1 MAEKITINLPGP
13 DGVTVPVDVPAWA
26 LEETQLKL
34 LAAAESNKNYN
45 EESKKSL
52 EKLVGHLVDS
62 NKNDKK
68 DSKEANKDRD
78 KAGKA
83 LQDIA
88 DNTGKKNKKGGKGSI
103 ADEATDS
110 LGRFATTLSYVSGTI
125 LGTLVGGFA
134 SVISGS
140 YGLGKVLGDLSLTG
154 VGFDTTLNESA
165 NAIAGLNQL
174 GMTTKQAAALMAEY
188 SGVIQTVGKPAF
200 VQAQREFAKATGFGS
215 EFGMTMHE
223 ASTVLAEELET
234 RQQLGILGKI
244 DAIETAKRTKAL
256 YKEQFLQTQL
266 LGKSIDDIR
275 GASTKTL
282 ADQATVKLAFI
293 RATATLG
300 DEAAEAFRVATAK
313 SMSNLKAVGVS
324 QEVIDQMGMAM
335 FDVNAFQ
342 SEGAQAMREALMATG
357 TSAGQEIESS
367 LLKINS
373 MIKAGDTEGAA
384 KEQAKLSKQFVS
396 LGEEMAADGGKGAK
410 RFQSMLATLG
420 QTNPMVEMI
429 AMMQPDL
436 LRAAKSLSGEIANQ
450 INQMAKAASAF
461 DNAKA
466 IISGSLD
473 GIGTSIN
480 AALGTPMSF
489 LADALTEEGVR
500 RGENN
505 AILDKNGKA
514 LLLAKDIVDE
524 NGKVIKK
531 QGDAVTD
538 VTDLTKEQ
546 QKQLVKTPG
555 LMSVFNDAM
564 NEIRLA
570 FNDLLLPVTK
580 ADGEVQDFAQVLREK
595 LSPMIKSA
603 GETIANF
610 IRTFDFAQFWED
622 TKATFNSVKDGF
634 NTFIEKM
641 KVLGGYLSAVGG
653 ELKKLAK
660 FLFDFTAN
668 DEKTGGTG
676 VVMERNGQAVALT
689 QDQKKEVLAT
699 KHQMEQAG
707 DSNSAEY
714 KELKTLLANSNKRE
728 QEIKQGIAD
737 EQGINI
743 DNVNTEQ
750 LEAGIK
756 NAHNEGAKTFA
767 DRINWLKIGGII
779 VTGMAVKKG
788 ISVLKDKL
796 FGGVG
801 ATAKGPSGVGS
812 DNGKGL
818 GKSIANVGKGIGK
831 GLGGMIAGF
840 FTAFTPAAVAGA
852 AFFAAAVTAA
862 SLGIGAASAILGKS
876 LPILAEGLKSFEGID
891 GMNLAKVAGGMAA
904 LGGGL
909 AAFGAG
915 AAVGAV
921 GGTIAG
927 LLDLLP
933 GKSPLEKLKEFAD
946 ADIGDIAKITSNAE
960 AMVAFG
966 AAMAA
971 YGGGQAVAGAGGLME
986 GIGSFVNWAFGGDSP
1001 LEKVKKFGEEDLNA
1015 EGVSKNASALLL
1027 FSDAMTSFNGT
1038 MNEGISETAIKT
1050 TIAQVNSLSEAYE
1063 RLAKVDT
1070 DKLTKLIPVA
1080 PQESTLVDNI
1090 TAEKMGF
1097 GSSDTVQPSPAS
1109 QDLSVKKPAM
1119 SPAIDGDPSKG
1130 SKVEELLQQLVSAE
1144 ALKAKTSA
1152 RQSGELIEQI
1162 KNI

>member
-13 DGVTVPVDVPAWA
+13 DGVSIPVDMPAWA

-34 LAAAESNKNYN
+34 LAAADSNKNYN
-45 EESKKSL
+45 EDSKKAL
-52 EKLVGHLVDS
+52 EKLVGHIVDG

-83 LQDIA
+83 LNDIA
-88 DNTGKKNKKGGKGSI
+88 KNTDKKNNKGGKGGI
-103 ADEATDS
+103 ADEASDS
-110 LGRFATTLSYVSGTI
+110 LGMFAKALTYVSGTVI
-125 LGTLVGGFA
+125 GTLVGGFA
-134 SVISGS
+134 SVVSGS
-140 YGLGKVLGDLSLTG
+140 YGLGKVLSDLSLTG

-174 GMTTKQAAALMAEY
+174 GMTTKQAAGLMAEY
-188 SGVIQTVGKPAF
+188 SGIVQTVGKPAF

-244 DAIETAKRTKAL
+244 DAIETAKRTKKL

-275 GASTKTL
+275 GASEKTL

-293 RATATLG
+293 RATQTLG
-300 DEAAEAFRVATAK
+300 PEAAEAFRVATAS

-357 TSAGQEIESS
+357 TSAGREIEGS
-367 LLKINS
+367 LLNINK

-384 KEQAKLSKQFVS
+384 KEQAKLSKQFIK
-396 LGEEMAADGGKGAK
+396 LGEEMAADGGKGAQ

-429 AMMQPDL
+429 ASMQPDL
-436 LRAAKSLSGEIANQ
+436 LRAAKKLADGVADEV
-450 INQMAKAASAF
+450 NQMAIAAATF

-466 IISGSLD
+466 MLSGAFE
-473 GIGTSIN
+473 GIETSIN
-480 AALGTPMSF
+480 AALGKPLSY
-489 LADALTEEGVR
+489 LADAFTNEGIK
-500 RGENN
+500 RGKNN

-514 LLLAKDIVDE
+514 LLLAKDIVDA

-531 QGDAVTD
+531 QGEAVTD
-538 VTDLTKEQ
+538 VTHLTKEQ
-546 QKQLVKTPG
+546 QKQMVKTPG
-555 LMSVFNDAM
+555 IMSVFNDAM
-564 NEIRLA
+564 DEIRKA
-570 FNDLLLPVTK
+570 FIDLLMPVTE
-580 ADGEVQDFAQVLREK
+580 ADGEVKDFAQVLRDK

-603 GETIANF
+603 GETVANF
-610 IRTFDFAQFWED
+610 IRTFDFKQFWED
-622 TKATFNSVKDGF
+622 TKSTFNNVKDGF

-641 KVLGGYLSAVGG
+641 KVLGGFLSSVGSA
-653 ELKKLAK
+653 LKSLAT
-660 FLFDFTAN
+660 FIYDFTGN
-668 DEKTGGTG
+668 DEKTSKSGI
-676 VVMERNGQAVALT
+676 VMERNGEAVALT
-689 QDQKKEVLAT
+689 DTQQASVEKELMTLPAGP
-699 KHQMEQAG
+699 EQEEL
-707 DSNSAEY
+707 SRLLRNSAER
-714 KELKTLLANSNKRE
+714 KN
-728 QEIKQGIAD
+728 EIKQDVAKEKGISID
-737 EQGINI
+737 E
-743 DNVNTEQ
+743 VKTEQ
-750 LEAGIK
+750 LETAIK
-756 NAHNEGAKTFA
+756 DAHNDGAKTAFE
-767 DRINWLKIGGII
+767 RINWLKIGGLI
-779 VTGMAVKKG
+779 VGGMAVKKG
-788 ISVLKDKL
+788 IGVLKDKL
-796 FGGVG
+796 FGG
-801 ATAKGPSGVGS
+801 ATAKGPSGIGS

-831 GLGGMIAGF
+831 GLGGIIAGF

-852 AFFAAAVTAA
+852 AFFAAAVAAA
-862 SLGIGAASAILGKS
+862 SLGIGAASVILGKS
-876 LPILAEGLKSFEGID
+876 LPVLAEGLKSFEGID

-946 ADIGDIAKITSNAE
+946 ADIGDVAKITSNAE

-1001 LEKVKKFGEEDLNA
+1001 LEKVKKFGEEDINA

-1038 MNEGISETAIKT
+1038 MNEGISDTAIKT

-1070 DKLTKLIPVA
+1070 DKLTKLIPVS
-1080 PQESTLVDNI
+1080 PQESTLVDNT

-1097 GSSDTVQPSPAS
+1097 GSTDTVQPSPAS
-1109 QDLSVKKPAM
+1109 QDLSAKKPAM
-1119 SPAIDGDPSKG
+1119 ASATDGAPGKE
-1130 SKVEELLQQLVSAE
+1130 SKVEELLTQLVNQGQRTE
-1144 ALKAKTSA
+1144 MQSA
-1152 RQSGELIEQI
+1152 RQSGELIDQI

>member
-13 DGVTVPVDVPAWA
+13 DGVSIPVDMPAWA

-34 LAAAESNKNYN
+34 LAAADSNKNYN
-45 EESKKSL
+45 EDSKKAL
-52 EKLVGHLVDS
+52 EKLVRHIVDG

-88 DNTGKKNKKGGKGSI
+88 DNTGKKNKKGGKGNV

-110 LGRFATTLSYVSGTI
+110 LGRFAKTLTYVSGTI

-300 DEAAEAFRVATAK
+300 PEAAEAFRVATAK

-367 LLKINS
+367 LLKINK

-384 KEQAKLSKQFVS
+384 KEQAKLSKQFIK
-396 LGEEMAADGGKGAK
+396 LGEEMAADGGKGAQ

-436 LRAAKSLSGEIANQ
+436 LRAAEALSGEIATQ

-466 IISGSLD
+466 IISGSLE
-473 GIGTSIN
+473 GLGTSIN

-489 LADALTEEGVR
+489 LADALTEEGIR

-505 AILDKNGKA
+505 TILDKNGKA

-531 QGDAVTD
+531 QGEAVTD
-538 VTDLTKEQ
+538 VTQLTKEQ

-570 FNDLLLPVTK
+570 FNELLEPVTS
-580 ADGEVQDFAQVLREK
+580 GGTEVKDFAQVLREK

-603 GETIANF
+603 GETIAEF

-641 KVLGGYLSAVGG
+641 KVFGGFLTAVGG

-668 DEKTGGTG
+668 DEKKGGTD

-689 QDQKKEVLAT
+689 QDQEKEVLAT
-699 KHQMEQAG
+699 KRQLEQSG
-707 DSNSAEY
+707 ESNSAQY
-714 KELKTLLANSNKRE
+714 KELVTLLKNSQNRAK
-728 QEIKQGIAD
+728 EIKQGIAD
-737 EQGINI
+737 EKGITIDQVQSDDLQQGIK
-743 DNVNTEQ
+743 D
-750 LEAGIK
+750 
-756 NAHNEGAKTFA
+756 AHNDGAKTAFE
-767 DRINWLKIGGII
+767 RVNWLKIGGLI
-779 VTGMAVKKG
+779 VAGMAVKKG
-788 ISVLKDKL
+788 IGVLKDKL
-796 FGGVG
+796 FGG
-801 ATAKGPSGVGS
+801 ATAKGPSGIGS

-852 AFFAAAVTAA
+852 AFFAAAVAAA
-862 SLGIGAASAILGKS
+862 SVGIGAASVILGKS

-946 ADIGDIAKITSNAE
+946 ADIGDVAKITSNAE

-1001 LEKVKKFGEEDLNA
+1001 LEKVKKFGDEDLNA

-1097 GSSDTVQPSPAS
+1097 GSADTVQPSPAS

-1119 SPAIDGDPSKG
+1119 TTALDNSSGKE
-1130 SKVEELLQQLVSAE
+1130 SKVEELLQKLVLAE
-1144 ALKAKTSA
+1144 DTKAKASA

>member
-13 DGVTVPVDVPAWA
+13 DGITIPVDMPAWA

-34 LAAAESNKNYN
+34 LAAADSNKNYN
-45 EESKKSL
+45 EDSKKAL
-52 EKLVGHLVDS
+52 EKLVRHIVDG

-83 LQDIA
+83 LNDIA
-88 DNTGKKNKKGGKGSI
+88 KNTDKKNKKGGKGGI

-110 LGRFATTLSYVSGTI
+110 LGRFAKTLTYVSGTI
-125 LGTLVGGFA
+125 IGTLVGGFA

-174 GMTTKQAAALMAEY
+174 GMTTKQAAGIMAEY

-223 ASTVLAEELET
+223 ASSLLAEELQT

-244 DAIETAKRTKAL
+244 DAIETAKRTKKL

-275 GASTKTL
+275 GASEKTL

-300 DEAAEAFRVATAK
+300 PEAAEAFRVATAS

-357 TSAGQEIESS
+357 TSAGREIEGS
-367 LLKINS
+367 LLNINK
-373 MIKAGDTEGAA
+373 MLKAGDTEGAA
-384 KEQAKLSKQFVS
+384 KEQQKLSKQFLK
-396 LGEEMAADGGKGAK
+396 LGDEMAADGGKGAL

-429 AMMQPDL
+429 ASMQPDL
-436 LRAAKSLSGEIANQ
+436 LRAAQKLADSVDVPLATQ
-450 INQMAKAASAF
+450 INTMAKAASAF

-466 IISGSLD
+466 ILAGSVEGIS
-473 GIGTSIN
+473 TSIN
-480 AALGTPMSF
+480 GALGLPMAH
-489 LADALTEEGVR
+489 LADAFTNEGIKRGKNNVLLNAQNNTIGYTAEQIEKLGLKNVKAGDAIKDMTHLTE
-500 RGENN
+500 
-505 AILDKNGKA
+505 
-514 LLLAKDIVDE
+514 
-524 NGKVIKK
+524 
-531 QGDAVTD
+531 
-538 VTDLTKEQ
+538 EQ

-555 LMSVFNDAM
+555 IMSVFHDAM
-564 NEIRLA
+564 DEIRLA
-570 FNDLLLPVTK
+570 FVEMLGPVTIS
-580 ADGEVQDFAQVLREK
+580 GVEVKDFAQVLRNK

-603 GETIANF
+603 GEKIANF
-610 IRTFDFAQFWED
+610 IRTFDFKQFWKD
-622 TKATFNSVKDGF
+622 TKEGF
-634 NTFIEKM
+634 KIFTGI
-641 KVLGGYLSAVGG
+641 VGMIG
-653 ELKKLAK
+653 TALKTLASWIY
-660 FLFDFTAN
+660 DFTGN
-668 DEKTGGTG
+668 EEKTSKSGI
-676 VVMERNGQAVALT
+676 VMERNGEAVALT
-689 QDQKKEVLAT
+689 DKQRVSVENELMTLPAGP
-699 KHQMEQAG
+699 EQ
-707 DSNSAEY
+707 E
-714 KELKTLLANSNKRE
+714 ELEKLLANSAERKE
-728 QEIKQGIAD
+728 EIKQDVAKEKGISVD
-737 EQGINI
+737 E
-743 DNVNTEQ
+743 VKTEQ
-750 LEAGIK
+750 LETAIK
-756 NAHNEGAKTFA
+756 DAHNDGAKTAFE
-767 DRINWLKIGGII
+767 RINWLKIGGLI
-779 VTGMAVKKG
+779 VGGMVIKKG
-788 ISVLKDKL
+788 IGKGIGVLKDKL
-796 FGGVG
+796 FGG
-801 ATAKGPSGVGS
+801 ATAKGPSGIGS

-852 AFFAAAVTAA
+852 AFFAAAVAAA
-862 SLGIGAASAILGKS
+862 SLGIGAASVILGKS

-946 ADIGDIAKITSNAE
+946 ADIGDVAKITSNAE

-1038 MNEGISETAIKT
+1038 MNEGISDTAIKT

-1080 PQESTLVDNI
+1080 PQESTLLNNA

-1097 GSSDTVQPSPAS
+1097 GSADTVQPSPAS
-1109 QDLSVKKPAM
+1109 QDLNAKKPPMA
-1119 SPAIDGDPSKG
+1119 SATEGAPGKE
-1130 SKVEELLQQLVSAE
+1130 SKVEELLTQLVNHE
-1144 ALKAKTSA
+1144 QRKELTSA
-1152 RQSGELIEQI
+1152 RQNGELIEQI

>member
-13 DGVTVPVDVPAWA
+13 DGVSIPVDMPAWA

-34 LAAAESNKNYN
+34 LAAADSNKNYN
-45 EESKKSL
+45 EDSKKAL
-52 EKLVGHLVDS
+52 EKLVGHIVDG

-83 LQDIA
+83 LNDIA
-88 DNTGKKNKKGGKGSI
+88 KNTDKKNNKGGKGGI
-103 ADEATDS
+103 ADEASDS
-110 LGRFATTLSYVSGTI
+110 LGMFAKALTYVSGTVI
-125 LGTLVGGFA
+125 GTLVGGFA
-134 SVISGS
+134 SVVSGS
-140 YGLGKVLGDLSLTG
+140 YGLGKVLSDLSLTG

-174 GMTTKQAAALMAEY
+174 GMTTKQAAGLMAEY
-188 SGVIQTVGKPAF
+188 SGIVQTVGKPAF

-244 DAIETAKRTKAL
+244 DAIETAKRTKKL

-275 GASTKTL
+275 GASEKTL

-293 RATATLG
+293 RATQTLG
-300 DEAAEAFRVATAK
+300 PEAAEAFRVATAS

-357 TSAGQEIESS
+357 TSAGREIEGS
-367 LLKINS
+367 LLNINK

-384 KEQAKLSKQFVS
+384 KEQAKLSKQFIK
-396 LGEEMAADGGKGAK
+396 LGEEMAADGGKGAQ

-429 AMMQPDL
+429 ASMQPDL
-436 LRAAKSLSGEIANQ
+436 LRAAKKLADGVADEV
-450 INQMAKAASAF
+450 NQMAIAAATF

-466 IISGSLD
+466 MLSGAFE
-473 GIGTSIN
+473 GIETSIN
-480 AALGTPMSF
+480 AALGKPLSY
-489 LADALTEEGVR
+489 LADAFTKEGIK

-505 AILDKNGKA
+505 AILDKNGKK
-514 LLLAKDIVDE
+514 LLLANDIVDA

-531 QGDAVTD
+531 QGEAVTD
-538 VTDLTKEQ
+538 VTHLTKEQ
-546 QKQLVKTPG
+546 QKQMVKTPG
-555 LMSVFNDAM
+555 IMSVFNDAM
-564 NEIRLA
+564 DEIRKA
-570 FNDLLLPVTK
+570 FIDLLMPVTE
-580 ADGEVQDFAQVLREK
+580 ADGEVKDFAQVLRDK

-603 GETIANF
+603 GETVANF
-610 IRTFDFAQFWED
+610 IRTFDFKQFWED
-622 TKATFNSVKDGF
+622 TKSTFNNVKDGF

-641 KVLGGYLSAVGG
+641 KVLGGFLSSVGSA
-653 ELKKLAK
+653 LKSLAT
-660 FLFDFTAN
+660 FIYDFTGN
-668 DEKTGGTG
+668 DEKTSKSGI
-676 VVMERNGQAVALT
+676 VMERNGEAVALT
-689 QDQKKEVLAT
+689 DTQQASVEKELMTLPAGP
-699 KHQMEQAG
+699 EQEEL
-707 DSNSAEY
+707 SRLLRNSAER
-714 KELKTLLANSNKRE
+714 KN
-728 QEIKQGIAD
+728 EIKQDVAKEKGISID
-737 EQGINI
+737 E
-743 DNVNTEQ
+743 VKTEQ
-750 LEAGIK
+750 LETAIK
-756 NAHNEGAKTFA
+756 DAHNDGAKTAFE
-767 DRINWLKIGGII
+767 RINWLKIGGLI
-779 VTGMAVKKG
+779 VGGMAVKKG
-788 ISVLKDKL
+788 IGVLKDKL
-796 FGGVG
+796 FGG
-801 ATAKGPSGVGS
+801 ATAKGPSGIGS

-831 GLGGMIAGF
+831 GLGGIIAGF

-852 AFFAAAVTAA
+852 AFFAAAVAAA
-862 SLGIGAASAILGKS
+862 SLGIGAASVILGKS
-876 LPILAEGLKSFEGID
+876 LPVLAEGLKSFEGID

-946 ADIGDIAKITSNAE
+946 ADIGDVAKITSNAE

-1001 LEKVKKFGEEDLNA
+1001 LEKVKKFGEEDINA

-1038 MNEGISETAIKT
+1038 MNEGISDTAIKT

-1070 DKLTKLIPVA
+1070 DKLTKLIPVS
-1080 PQESTLVDNI
+1080 PQESTLVDNT

-1097 GSSDTVQPSPAS
+1097 GSTDTVQPSPAS
-1109 QDLSVKKPAM
+1109 QDLSAKKPAM
-1119 SPAIDGDPSKG
+1119 ASATDGAPGKE
-1130 SKVEELLQQLVSAE
+1130 SKVEELLTQLVNQGQRTE
-1144 ALKAKTSA
+1144 MQSA
-1152 RQSGELIEQI
+1152 RQSGELIDQI

>member
-13 DGVTVPVDVPAWA
+13 DGVSIPVDMPAWA

-45 EESKKSL
+45 EDSKKAL
-52 EKLVGHLVDS
+52 EKLVGHIVDG
-62 NKNDKK
+62 NKNEKK
-68 DSKEANKDRD
+68 DAKEANKDRD

-83 LQDIA
+83 LKDIA
-88 DNTGKKNKKGGKGSI
+88 KNTGKNNKKGGKGSI

-110 LGRFATTLSYVSGTI
+110 LGMFAKTVSYVSGTI
-125 LGTLVGGFA
+125 LGTLIGGFA
-134 SVISGS
+134 SVVSGS
-140 YGLGKVLGDLSLTG
+140 YSLGKVLGDLSLTG
-154 VGFDTTLNESA
+154 VGFDTSLNETV

-200 VQAQREFAKATGFGS
+200 VEAQREFAKATGFGS

-244 DAIETAKRTKAL
+244 DAISTAKRTKEL

-275 GASTKTL
+275 GASSKTL

-300 DEAAEAFRVATAK
+300 PEAAEAFRVATAS

-357 TSAGQEIESS
+357 TSAGKEIEGS
-367 LLKINS
+367 LLNINK

-384 KEQAKLSKQFVS
+384 KEQAKLSKQFVK
-396 LGEEMAADGGKGAK
+396 LGEEMAADGGKGAV

-429 AMMQPDL
+429 ASMQPDL
-436 LRAAKSLSGEIANQ
+436 LRAAQQIADSVDKPLADQ
-450 INQMAKAASAF
+450 INTMAKAASAF

-466 IISGSLD
+466 ILAGSVEGIS
-473 GIGTSIN
+473 TSIN
-480 AALGTPMSF
+480 GALGLPMSH
-489 LADALTEEGVR
+489 LADAFTNEGIKRGKANVLLDAQNNTIGYTAEQIEKLGLKNVKAGDAIKDMTHLTE
-500 RGENN
+500 
-505 AILDKNGKA
+505 
-514 LLLAKDIVDE
+514 
-524 NGKVIKK
+524 
-531 QGDAVTD
+531 
-538 VTDLTKEQ
+538 EQ

-570 FNDLLLPVTK
+570 FVTMLDPVTNS
-580 ADGEVQDFAQVLREK
+580 GEEVKDFAQVLRNK

-610 IRTFDFAQFWED
+610 IRNFDFEQFLKD
-622 TKATFNSVKDGF
+622 AKDGF
-634 NTFIEKM
+634 NNVVEGL
-641 KVLGGYLSAVGG
+641 KVFGGIIVTIGNV
-653 ELKKLAK
+653 LKGLASWIY
-660 FLFDFTAN
+660 DFTGN
-668 DEKTGGTG
+668 EEKTSGSG

-689 QDQKKEVLAT
+689 GKQQERVDAELKA
-699 KHQMEQAG
+699 MEDTGQQ
-707 DSNSAEY
+707 NSPEY
-714 KELKTLLANSNKRE
+714 KELVTLLANSDKRKE
-728 QEIKQGIAD
+728 EIKQDIAD
-737 EQGINI
+737 EKGEV
-743 DNVNTEQ
+743 DPKE
-750 LEAGIK
+750 LETAIQS
-756 NAHNEGAKTFA
+756 AHNDGAKTFLE
-767 DRINWLKIGGII
+767 RINWLKIGGLI

-788 ISVLKDKL
+788 ISVLKNKL
-796 FGGVG
+796 FGGAG
-801 ATAKGPSGVGS
+801 ATEKGPSGIGS

-818 GKSIANVGKGIGK
+818 GQSIANVGKGIGK

-840 FTAFTPAAVAGA
+840 FSAFG
-852 AFFAAAVTAA
+852 AA
-862 SLGIGAASAILGKS
+862 SLKGAGFFALTVVAASAGIGAASWILGNS

-946 ADIGDIAKITSNAE
+946 ADIGDVAKITSNAE

-1027 FSDAMTSFNGT
+1027 FSDAMNSFNGT

-1070 DKLTKLIPVA
+1070 DKLTKLIPVS
-1080 PQESTLVDNI
+1080 PQESTLVDNT

-1109 QDLSVKKPAM
+1109 QDLTVKKPGMATATEGA
-1119 SPAIDGDPSKG
+1119 PGTE
-1130 SKVEELLQQLVSAE
+1130 SKVEELLQKLIVHEQEKKLA
-1144 ALKAKTSA
+1144 SA
-1152 RQSGELIEQI
+1152 RQSGELIDQI